1 MAHELWRVRGNIM
14 TNITPVIGSIS
25 WKSNLDELG
34 DEISFNL
41 AYNDDRYFPQDVCNL
56 GDLLIFKNGDYEITR
71 TIIVEENKSGRSPIS
86 YVSFDYAFYLN
97 KSTAIY
103 QFNEISA
110 DQAIKK
116 ICSDFNIPIGNIKS
130 IPAKVN
136 KIFNAKKVS
145 DIIKEI
151 LSDSENFTQKKYL
164 MEMRQGK
171 LYIENKSDTK
181 IKGLFNL
188 AKNLTGYDVTHAISN
203 PSKKRS
209 ITDMRNTIQIVLD
222 DQIVATEINQALINQ
237 YGRLQEVISIS
248 EDEKVKATGIA
259 KEKLNQLGKI
269 FEETSVDLPGDDR
282 FRAGRLLDLYE
293 PVTGITGTYL
303 IKDVNHSISKGIH
316 TMSLGLEAV

>member
-1 MAHELWRVRGNIM
+1 MAHELWRVRGNTM

-34 DEISFNL
+34 DEISFSI
-41 AYNDDRYFPQDVCNL
+41 AYNDDRYHPQNVCNL
-56 GDLLIFKNGDYEITR
+56 GDLLILKNGDYEITR
-71 TIIVEENKSGRSPIS
+71 AIIVEENKSGRDPIG
-86 YVSFDYAFYLN
+86 YIAYDYAFYLN

-103 QFNEISA
+103 QFNDISA

-116 ICSDFNIPIGNIKS
+116 ICSDFNIPIGNMDS

-136 KIFNAKKVS
+136 KIFNGKKVS

-151 LSDSENFTQKKYL
+151 LSDSEVVTQKKYL

-171 LYIENKSDTK
+171 LFIENKNNIK

-188 AKNLTGYDVTHAISN
+188 AENLTGYDVIHAISN

-222 DQIVATEINQALINQ
+222 DQILATEINQELINQ
-237 YGRLQEVISIS
+237 YGRLQEVISIN
-248 EDEKVKATGIA
+248 EDEKVNAHAMA
-259 KEKLNQLGKI
+259 KEKLNELGKV

-303 IKDVNHSISKGIH
+303 IKDVHHSISKGIH